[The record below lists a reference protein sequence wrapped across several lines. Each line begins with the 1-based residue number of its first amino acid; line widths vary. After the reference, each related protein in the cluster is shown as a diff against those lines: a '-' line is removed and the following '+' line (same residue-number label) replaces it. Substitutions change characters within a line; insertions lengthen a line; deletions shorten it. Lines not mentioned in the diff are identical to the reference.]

1 MFFNSIEFLLFLPM
15 VLIIYY
21 ILPVKVRHY
30 WLLASSYY
38 FYMCWNAKYAVLI
51 FASTLITYLSG
62 LALDRAKMS
71 KCEEAKTRVRK
82 KIIVA
87 ISFISNL
94 SILFYFKYFNFV
106 IESMCKTFRFA
117 HINLNIPSFDILLP
131 VGISFYT
138 FQAASYTIDVFY
150 GKYKPE
156 KNYFKLALFIMFFP
170 QLVAGP
176 IERADRLLGQLFTKH
191 KLELA
196 NISQGSKLMLMGYF
210 KKIVIADRASVLV
223 DAIYNSPQEYKG
235 LPLVVATLFFT
246 VQIYCDFSGYTD
258 IARGV
263 AKLMGIDLMINFDR
277 PYFSKNIKEFWRRWH
292 ISLSSWLRDYI
303 YIPLGGSRCSLI
315 KKYRNIM
322 ITFLA
327 SGLWHGANWTFVLWG
342 GLHGLYQVI
351 GDLENK
357 IIPIKRDFFVLN
369 IFRVIICFVLV
380 AFAWI
385 FFRANTISDA
395 IYIIKNIFAG
405 WENVSDLQYLYVTFN
420 NMGLKLFEIV
430 ILSIAILFLIFT
442 EVISFKYDIHK
453 LLNKGP
459 FIFRFVYYY
468 ILACFILMMG
478 VFAGGGQFI
487 YFQF

>member
-1 MFFNSIEFLLFLPM
+1 MLFNSLTFIIFLAVVLLLYYTLPQKLKWIM
-15 VLIIYY
+15 LLIASCIFYMGWRAELIIL
-21 ILPVKVRHY
+21 IVISTLSN
-30 WLLASSYY
+30 WLLAR
-38 FYMCWNAKYAVLI
+38 LI
-51 FASTLITYLSG
+51 YDKPEKKKVFLIISLIINFG
-62 LALDRAKMS
+62 L
-71 KCEEAKTRVRK
+71 
-82 KIIVA
+82 
-87 ISFISNL
+87 
-94 SILFYFKYFNFV
+94 LFVFKYMMF
-106 IESMCKTFRFA
+106 
-117 HINLNIPSFDILLP
+117 INHSFMWLYNYLGWTYPIKDFDIVLP
-131 VGISFYT
+131 MGISFYT

-176 IERADRLLGQLFTKH
+176 IERADRLLGQLFMKH

-315 KKYRNIM
+315 NKYRNII

-351 GDLENK
+351 GDLKNK
-357 IIPIKRDFFVLN
+357 IITIKRDFFVLN

-395 IYIIKNIFAG
+395 VYIIKNIFAG

>member
-1 MFFNSIEFLLFLPM
+1 MLFNSLTFIIFLAVVLVLYYTLPQKLKWIM
-15 VLIIYY
+15 LLIASCIFYMGWRAELIIL
-21 ILPVKVRHY
+21 IVISTLSN
-30 WLLASSYY
+30 WLLAR
-38 FYMCWNAKYAVLI
+38 LI
-51 FASTLITYLSG
+51 YDKQEKKKVFLIISLIINFG
-62 LALDRAKMS
+62 L
-71 KCEEAKTRVRK
+71 
-82 KIIVA
+82 
-87 ISFISNL
+87 
-94 SILFYFKYFNFV
+94 LFVFKYMVF
-106 IESMCKTFRFA
+106 
-117 HINLNIPSFDILLP
+117 INHSFMWLYNYLGWTYPIKDFDIVLP
-131 VGISFYT
+131 MGISFYT

-210 KKIVIADRASVLV
+210 KKIVIADRVSVLV

-315 KKYRNIM
+315 KKYRNII

-351 GDLENK
+351 GDLKNK

-395 IYIIKNIFAG
+395 VYIIKNIFAG

>member
-1 MFFNSIEFLLFLPM
+1 MLFNSFEFIVF
-15 VLIIYY
+15 
-21 ILPVKVRHY
+21 
-30 WLLASSYY
+30 
-38 FYMCWNAKYAVLI
+38 F
-51 FASTLITYLSG
+51 
-62 LALDRAKMS
+62 
-71 KCEEAKTRVRK
+71 
-82 KIIVA
+82 IIVT
-87 ISFISNL
+87 
-94 SILFYFKYFNFV
+94 LFYF
-106 IESMCKTFRFA
+106 
-117 HINLNIPSFDILLP
+117 LLP
-131 VGISFYT
+131 HRARWVLLLTASCIFYMAWNPWLIILIAFTIAVNYFASIAISVSRGKRRKKRYLIAAMVINFSLLFVFKYLGFMNSTMLALFDNWPVEAVNIILPMGISFYT
-138 FQAASYTIDVFY
+138 FQAAAYTIDVYRGDIKAERHF
-150 GKYKPE
+150 GI
-156 KNYFKLALFIMFFP
+156 FMLFIMFFP

-263 AKLMGIDLMINFDR
+263 AKLMGIELMINFDR

-315 KKYRNIM
+315 KKYRNII

-351 GDLENK
+351 GDLKNK

>member
-1 MFFNSIEFLLFLPM
+1 MLFNSLTFIIFLAVVLVLYYTLPQKLKWIM
-15 VLIIYY
+15 LLIASCIFYMGWRAELIIL
-21 ILPVKVRHY
+21 IVISTLSN
-30 WLLASSYY
+30 WLLAR
-38 FYMCWNAKYAVLI
+38 LI
-51 FASTLITYLSG
+51 YDKPEKKKVFLIISLIINFG
-62 LALDRAKMS
+62 L
-71 KCEEAKTRVRK
+71 
-82 KIIVA
+82 
-87 ISFISNL
+87 
-94 SILFYFKYFNFV
+94 LFVFKYMVF
-106 IESMCKTFRFA
+106 
-117 HINLNIPSFDILLP
+117 INHSFMWLYNYLGWTYPIKDFDIVLP
-131 VGISFYT
+131 MGISFYT

-263 AKLMGIDLMINFDR
+263 AKLMGIELMINFDR

-315 KKYRNIM
+315 KKYRNII

-351 GDLENK
+351 GDLKNK
-357 IIPIKRDFFVLN
+357 IIDRKSV
-369 IFRVIICFVLV
+369 V
-380 AFAWI
+380 
-385 FFRANTISDA
+385 
-395 IYIIKNIFAG
+395 
-405 WENVSDLQYLYVTFN
+405 
-420 NMGLKLFEIV
+420 
-430 ILSIAILFLIFT
+430 
-442 EVISFKYDIHK
+442 
-453 LLNKGP
+453 
-459 FIFRFVYYY
+459 
-468 ILACFILMMG
+468 
-478 VFAGGGQFI
+478 
-487 YFQF
+487 

>member
-1 MFFNSIEFLLFLPM
+1 MLFNSLTFIIFLAVVLLLYYTLPQKLKWIM
-15 VLIIYY
+15 LLIASCIFYMGWRAELIIL
-21 ILPVKVRHY
+21 IVISTLSN
-30 WLLASSYY
+30 WLLAR
-38 FYMCWNAKYAVLI
+38 LI
-51 FASTLITYLSG
+51 YDKPEKKKVFLIISLIINFG
-62 LALDRAKMS
+62 L
-71 KCEEAKTRVRK
+71 
-82 KIIVA
+82 
-87 ISFISNL
+87 
-94 SILFYFKYFNFV
+94 LFVFKYMMF
-106 IESMCKTFRFA
+106 
-117 HINLNIPSFDILLP
+117 INHSFMWLYNYLGWTYPIKDFDIVLP
-131 VGISFYT
+131 MGISFYT

-176 IERADRLLGQLFTKH
+176 IERADRLLGQLFMKH

-315 KKYRNIM
+315 KKYRNII

-351 GDLENK
+351 GDLKNK
-357 IIPIKRDFFVLN
+357 IITIKRDFFVLN

-395 IYIIKNIFAG
+395 VYIIKNIFAG

>member
-1 MFFNSIEFLLFLPM
+1 
-15 VLIIYY
+15 
-21 ILPVKVRHY
+21 
-30 WLLASSYY
+30 
-38 FYMCWNAKYAVLI
+38 
-51 FASTLITYLSG
+51 
-62 LALDRAKMS
+62 
-71 KCEEAKTRVRK
+71 
-82 KIIVA
+82 
-87 ISFISNL
+87 
-94 SILFYFKYFNFV
+94 
-106 IESMCKTFRFA
+106 
-117 HINLNIPSFDILLP
+117 
-131 VGISFYT
+131 
-138 FQAASYTIDVFY
+138 
-150 GKYKPE
+150 
-156 KNYFKLALFIMFFP
+156 
-170 QLVAGP
+170 
-176 IERADRLLGQLFTKH
+176 
-191 KLELA
+191 
-196 NISQGSKLMLMGYF
+196 
-210 KKIVIADRASVLV
+210 
-223 DAIYNSPQEYKG
+223 
-235 LPLVVATLFFT
+235 
-246 VQIYCDFSGYTD
+246 
-258 IARGV
+258 
-263 AKLMGIDLMINFDR
+263 MGIDLMINFDR

-315 KKYRNIM
+315 KKYRNII

-351 GDLENK
+351 GDLKNK

-395 IYIIKNIFAG
+395 VYIIKNIFAG

>member
-1 MFFNSIEFLLFLPM
+1 MLLIASCIFYM
-15 VLIIYY
+15 GWRAELIIL
-21 ILPVKVRHY
+21 IVISTLSN
-30 WLLASSYY
+30 WLLAR
-38 FYMCWNAKYAVLI
+38 LI
-51 FASTLITYLSG
+51 YDKPEKKKVFLIISLIINFG
-62 LALDRAKMS
+62 L
-71 KCEEAKTRVRK
+71 
-82 KIIVA
+82 
-87 ISFISNL
+87 
-94 SILFYFKYFNFV
+94 LFVFKYMVF
-106 IESMCKTFRFA
+106 
-117 HINLNIPSFDILLP
+117 INHSFMWLYDYFGWIYPIKDFDIVLP
-131 VGISFYT
+131 MGISFYT

-156 KNYFKLALFIMFFP
+156 RNYFKLSLFIMFFP

-191 KLELA
+191 KLELE
-196 NISQGSKLMLMGYF
+196 NISQGAKLMLMGYF

-223 DAIYNSPQEYKG
+223 DTIYNSPQEYNG

-351 GDLENK
+351 GDLKNK
-357 IIPIKRDFFVLN
+357 IIPIKKDFFVIS
-369 IFRVIICFVLV
+369 IFRVIICFALV

-395 IYIIKNIFAG
+395 IYIVKNIFAG
-405 WENVSDLQYLYVTFN
+405 WENITDLQYLYVTFN
-420 NMGLKLFEIV
+420 NMGLKLFEIL

-459 FIFRFVYYY
+459 FVFRFAYYY
-468 ILACFILMMG
+468 ILACFIFMMG

>member
-1 MFFNSIEFLLFLPM
+1 MLFNSLTFIIFLAVVLVLYYTLPQKLKWIM
-15 VLIIYY
+15 LLIASCIFYMGWRAELIIL
-21 ILPVKVRHY
+21 IVISTLSN
-30 WLLASSYY
+30 WLLAR
-38 FYMCWNAKYAVLI
+38 LI
-51 FASTLITYLSG
+51 YDKPEKKKVFLIISLIINFG
-62 LALDRAKMS
+62 L
-71 KCEEAKTRVRK
+71 
-82 KIIVA
+82 
-87 ISFISNL
+87 
-94 SILFYFKYFNFV
+94 LFVFKYMVF
-106 IESMCKTFRFA
+106 
-117 HINLNIPSFDILLP
+117 INHSFMWLYDYFGWIYPIKDFDIVLP
-131 VGISFYT
+131 MGISFYT

-156 KNYFKLALFIMFFP
+156 RNYFKLSLFIMFFP

-191 KLELA
+191 KLELE
-196 NISQGSKLMLMGYF
+196 NISQGAKLMLMGYF

-223 DAIYNSPQEYKG
+223 DTIYNSPQEYNG

-292 ISLSSWLRDYI
+292 MSLSSWLRDYI

-351 GDLENK
+351 GDLKNK
-357 IIPIKRDFFVLN
+357 IIPIKKDFFVIS
-369 IFRVIICFVLV
+369 IFRVIICFALV

-395 IYIIKNIFAG
+395 IYIVKNIFAG
-405 WENVSDLQYLYVTFN
+405 WENITDLQYLYVTFN
-420 NMGLKLFEIV
+420 NMGLKLFEIL

-459 FIFRFVYYY
+459 FVFRFAYYY
-468 ILACFILMMG
+468 ILACFIFMMG

>member
-1 MFFNSIEFLLFLPM
+1 MLFSSITFLFVFLPI
-15 VLIIYY
+15 VLAVYFLVPYRFKNLVMLIASLFFYAWGEPVY
-21 ILPVKVRHY
+21 VILMILSICLNYVCGLDIAEKADDDRKKRN
-30 WLLASSYY
+30 S
-38 FYMCWNAKYAVLI
+38 LI
-51 FASTLITYLSG
+51 FA
-62 LALDRAKMS
+62 
-71 KCEEAKTRVRK
+71 V
-82 KIIVA
+82 VV
-87 ISFISNL
+87 NL
-94 SILFYFKYFNFV
+94 LLLGFFKYYGFLM
-106 IESMCKTFRFA
+106 ESVNA
-117 HINLNIPSFDILLP
+117 VLPFDIPYRELP
-131 VGISFYT
+131 LPIGISFYT

-156 KNYFKLALFIMFFP
+156 RNYFKLSLFIMFFP

-191 KLELA
+191 KLELE
-196 NISQGSKLMLMGYF
+196 NISQGAKLMLMGYF

-223 DAIYNSPQEYKG
+223 DTIYNSPQEYKG

-351 GDLENK
+351 GDLKNK
-357 IIPIKRDFFVLN
+357 IIPVKKDFFVIN
-369 IFRVIICFVLV
+369 IFRVIICFALV

-395 IYIIKNIFAG
+395 IYIVKNIFAG
-405 WENVSDLQYLYVTFN
+405 WGNITDLQYLYVTFN
-420 NMGLKLFEIV
+420 NMGLKLFEIL

-459 FIFRFVYYY
+459 FVFRFAYYY
-468 ILACFILMMG
+468 ILACFIFMMG

>member
-1 MFFNSIEFLLFLPM
+1 M
-15 VLIIYY
+15 
-21 ILPVKVRHY
+21 
-30 WLLASSYY
+30 
-38 FYMCWNAKYAVLI
+38 
-51 FASTLITYLSG
+51 
-62 LALDRAKMS
+62 
-71 KCEEAKTRVRK
+71 
-82 KIIVA
+82 
-87 ISFISNL
+87 
-94 SILFYFKYFNFV
+94 
-106 IESMCKTFRFA
+106 
-117 HINLNIPSFDILLP
+117 
-131 VGISFYT
+131 GISFYT

-156 KNYFKLALFIMFFP
+156 RNYFKLSLFIMFFP

-191 KLELA
+191 KLELE
-196 NISQGSKLMLMGYF
+196 NISQGAKLMLMGYF

-223 DAIYNSPQEYKG
+223 DTIYNSPQEYKG

-351 GDLENK
+351 GDLKNK
-357 IIPIKRDFFVLN
+357 IIPVKKDFFVIN
-369 IFRVIICFVLV
+369 IFRVIICFCL
-380 AFAWI
+380 
-385 FFRANTISDA
+385 D
-395 IYIIKNIFAG
+395 
-405 WENVSDLQYLYVTFN
+405 
-420 NMGLKLFEIV
+420 
-430 ILSIAILFLIFT
+430 FL
-442 EVISFKYDIHK
+442 
-453 LLNKGP
+453 
-459 FIFRFVYYY
+459 
-468 ILACFILMMG
+468 
-478 VFAGGGQFI
+478 
-487 YFQF
+487 

>member
-1 MFFNSIEFLLFLPM
+1 MLFNSLTFIIFLAVVLVLYYTLPQKLKWIM
-15 VLIIYY
+15 LLIASCIFYMGWRAELIIL
-21 ILPVKVRHY
+21 IVISTLSN
-30 WLLASSYY
+30 WLLAR
-38 FYMCWNAKYAVLI
+38 LI
-51 FASTLITYLSG
+51 YDKPEKKKVFLIISLIINFG
-62 LALDRAKMS
+62 L
-71 KCEEAKTRVRK
+71 
-82 KIIVA
+82 
-87 ISFISNL
+87 
-94 SILFYFKYFNFV
+94 LFVFKYMVF
-106 IESMCKTFRFA
+106 
-117 HINLNIPSFDILLP
+117 INHSFMWLYDYFGWIYPIKDFDIVLP
-131 VGISFYT
+131 MGISFYT

-156 KNYFKLALFIMFFP
+156 RNYFKLSLFIMFFP

-191 KLELA
+191 KLELE
-196 NISQGSKLMLMGYF
+196 NISQGAKLMLMGYF

-223 DAIYNSPQEYKG
+223 DTIYNSPQEYNG

-351 GDLENK
+351 GDLKNK
-357 IIPIKRDFFVLN
+357 IIPIKKDFFVIS
-369 IFRVIICFVLV
+369 IFRVIICFALV

-395 IYIIKNIFAG
+395 IYIVKNIFAG
-405 WENVSDLQYLYVTFN
+405 WENITDLQYLYVTFN
-420 NMGLKLFEIV
+420 NMGLKLFEIL

-459 FIFRFVYYY
+459 FVFRFAYYY
-468 ILACFILMMG
+468 ILACFIFMMG

>member
-1 MFFNSIEFLLFLPM
+1 MLFNSLTFIIFLAVVLVLYYTLPQKLKWIM
-15 VLIIYY
+15 LLIASCIFYMGWRAELIIL
-21 ILPVKVRHY
+21 IVISTLSN
-30 WLLASSYY
+30 WLLAR
-38 FYMCWNAKYAVLI
+38 LI
-51 FASTLITYLSG
+51 YDKPEKKKVFLIISLIINFG
-62 LALDRAKMS
+62 L
-71 KCEEAKTRVRK
+71 
-82 KIIVA
+82 
-87 ISFISNL
+87 
-94 SILFYFKYFNFV
+94 LFVFKYMVF
-106 IESMCKTFRFA
+106 
-117 HINLNIPSFDILLP
+117 INHSFMWLYNYLGWTYPIKDFDIVLP
-131 VGISFYT
+131 MGISFYT

-351 GDLENK
+351 GDLKNK
-357 IIPIKRDFFVLN
+357 IIPIKRDFFVFN

>member
-1 MFFNSIEFLLFLPM
+1 MLFNSLTFIIFLAVVLVLYYTLPQKLKWIM
-15 VLIIYY
+15 LLIASCIFYMGWRAELIIL
-21 ILPVKVRHY
+21 IVISTLSN
-30 WLLASSYY
+30 WLLAR
-38 FYMCWNAKYAVLI
+38 LI
-51 FASTLITYLSG
+51 YDKPEKKKVFLIISLIINFG
-62 LALDRAKMS
+62 L
-71 KCEEAKTRVRK
+71 
-82 KIIVA
+82 
-87 ISFISNL
+87 
-94 SILFYFKYFNFV
+94 LFVFKYMVF
-106 IESMCKTFRFA
+106 
-117 HINLNIPSFDILLP
+117 INHSFMWLYNYLGWTYPIKDFDIVLP
-131 VGISFYT
+131 MGISFYT

-176 IERADRLLGQLFTKH
+176 IERADRLLGQLFMKH

-263 AKLMGIDLMINFDR
+263 AKLMGIELMINFDR

-351 GDLENK
+351 GDLKNK
-357 IIPIKRDFFVLN
+357 IIPMKRDFFVLN
-369 IFRVIICFVLV
+369 ILRVIICFVLV

-395 IYIIKNIFAG
+395 VYIIKNIFAG

>member
-1 MFFNSIEFLLFLPM
+1 MLFNSLTFIIFLAVVLVLYYTLPQKLKWIM
-15 VLIIYY
+15 LLIASCIFYMGWRAELIIL
-21 ILPVKVRHY
+21 IVISTLSN
-30 WLLASSYY
+30 WLLAR
-38 FYMCWNAKYAVLI
+38 LI
-51 FASTLITYLSG
+51 YDKPEKKKVFLIISLIINFG
-62 LALDRAKMS
+62 L
-71 KCEEAKTRVRK
+71 
-82 KIIVA
+82 
-87 ISFISNL
+87 
-94 SILFYFKYFNFV
+94 LFVFKYMVF
-106 IESMCKTFRFA
+106 
-117 HINLNIPSFDILLP
+117 INHSFMWLYNYLGWTYPIKDFDIVLP
-131 VGISFYT
+131 MGISFYT

-156 KNYFKLALFIMFFP
+156 RNYFKLALFIMFFP

-351 GDLENK
+351 GDLKNK
-357 IIPIKRDFFVLN
+357 IIPMKMDFFVLN
-369 IFRVIICFVLV
+369 IFRIIICFVLV

-385 FFRANTISDA
+385 FFRANTISDTV
-395 IYIIKNIFAG
+395 YIIKNIFSG
-405 WENVSDLQYLYVTFN
+405 WENISNLQYLYVTFN

-430 ILSIAILFLIFT
+430 ILSVAILFLIFT

>member
-1 MFFNSIEFLLFLPM
+1 MGWRAE
-15 VLIIYY
+15 LIIL
-21 ILPVKVRHY
+21 IVISTLSN
-30 WLLASSYY
+30 WLLAR
-38 FYMCWNAKYAVLI
+38 LI
-51 FASTLITYLSG
+51 YDKPEKKKVFLIISLIINFG
-62 LALDRAKMS
+62 L
-71 KCEEAKTRVRK
+71 
-82 KIIVA
+82 
-87 ISFISNL
+87 
-94 SILFYFKYFNFV
+94 LFVFKYMVF
-106 IESMCKTFRFA
+106 
-117 HINLNIPSFDILLP
+117 INHSFMWLYDCFGWTYPIKDFDIVLP
-131 VGISFYT
+131 MGISFYT

-156 KNYFKLALFIMFFP
+156 RNYFKLSLFIMFFP

-191 KLELA
+191 KLELE
-196 NISQGSKLMLMGYF
+196 NISQGAKLMLMGYF

-223 DAIYNSPQEYKG
+223 DTIYNSPQEYKG

-351 GDLENK
+351 GDL
-357 IIPIKRDFFVLN
+357 
-369 IFRVIICFVLV
+369 
-380 AFAWI
+380 
-385 FFRANTISDA
+385 
-395 IYIIKNIFAG
+395 KN
-405 WENVSDLQYLYVTFN
+405 L
-420 NMGLKLFEIV
+420 GL
-430 ILSIAILFLIFT
+430 
-442 EVISFKYDIHK
+442 
-453 LLNKGP
+453 
-459 FIFRFVYYY
+459 
-468 ILACFILMMG
+468 
-478 VFAGGGQFI
+478 
-487 YFQF
+487 

>member
-1 MFFNSIEFLLFLPM
+1 MFKYMVFINHSFMWLYNYLGWTYPIKDFDIVLPM
-15 VLIIYY
+15 
-21 ILPVKVRHY
+21 
-30 WLLASSYY
+30 
-38 FYMCWNAKYAVLI
+38 
-51 FASTLITYLSG
+51 
-62 LALDRAKMS
+62 
-71 KCEEAKTRVRK
+71 
-82 KIIVA
+82 
-87 ISFISNL
+87 
-94 SILFYFKYFNFV
+94 
-106 IESMCKTFRFA
+106 
-117 HINLNIPSFDILLP
+117 
-131 VGISFYT
+131 GISFYT

-210 KKIVIADRASVLV
+210 KKIVIADRASVLG
-223 DAIYNSPQEYKG
+223 DADIQLGAEEYKG

-315 KKYRNIM
+315 KKYRNII

-351 GDLENK
+351 GDLKNK

-395 IYIIKNIFAG
+395 VYIIKNIFAG

-442 EVISFKYDIHK
+442 EVISF
-453 LLNKGP
+453 
-459 FIFRFVYYY
+459 
-468 ILACFILMMG
+468 
-478 VFAGGGQFI
+478 
-487 YFQF
+487 

>member
-1 MFFNSIEFLLFLPM
+1 MLFNSLTFIIFLAVVLLLYYTLPQKLKWIM
-15 VLIIYY
+15 LLIASCIFYMGWRAELIIL
-21 ILPVKVRHY
+21 IVISTLSN
-30 WLLASSYY
+30 WLLAR
-38 FYMCWNAKYAVLI
+38 LI
-51 FASTLITYLSG
+51 YDKPEKKKVFLIISLIINFG
-62 LALDRAKMS
+62 L
-71 KCEEAKTRVRK
+71 
-82 KIIVA
+82 
-87 ISFISNL
+87 
-94 SILFYFKYFNFV
+94 LFVFKYMMF
-106 IESMCKTFRFA
+106 
-117 HINLNIPSFDILLP
+117 INNSFMWLYNYLGWTYPIKDFDIVLP
-131 VGISFYT
+131 MGISFYT

-176 IERADRLLGQLFTKH
+176 IERADRLLGQLFMKH

-315 KKYRNIM
+315 KKYRNII

-351 GDLENK
+351 GDLKNK
-357 IIPIKRDFFVLN
+357 IITIKRDFFVLN

-395 IYIIKNIFAG
+395 VYIIKNIFAG

>member
-1 MFFNSIEFLLFLPM
+1 MLFNSLTFIIFLAVVLVLYYTLPQKLKWIM
-15 VLIIYY
+15 LLIASCIFYMGWRAELIIL
-21 ILPVKVRHY
+21 IVISTLSN
-30 WLLASSYY
+30 WLLAR
-38 FYMCWNAKYAVLI
+38 LI
-51 FASTLITYLSG
+51 YDKPEKKKVFLIISLIINFG
-62 LALDRAKMS
+62 L
-71 KCEEAKTRVRK
+71 
-82 KIIVA
+82 
-87 ISFISNL
+87 
-94 SILFYFKYFNFV
+94 LFVFKYMVF
-106 IESMCKTFRFA
+106 
-117 HINLNIPSFDILLP
+117 INHSFMWLYNYLGWTYPIKDFDIVLP
-131 VGISFYT
+131 MGISFYT

-263 AKLMGIDLMINFDR
+263 AKLMGIELMINFDR

-315 KKYRNIM
+315 KKYRNII

-351 GDLENK
+351 GDLKNK
-357 IIPIKRDFFVLN
+357 IIPIKRDIFVLN